1 MNIEKIEK
9 KYYKAIE
16 LINGEKYASTL
27 KAELTKPEWKEK
39 VNEIIDRVDS
49 IGSKGDFEK
58 YSKQLVNLFEEVYE
72 KITAPGL
79 DAFIAWVDAHTKNQE
94 NVKKLRFFIKQNY
107 ETYSTSID
115 GIISTI
121 ESLPQ
126 EDEKHLFDS
135 LLNEFNRKIKKE
147 VTSFINDADK
157 FENNIDGF
165 LSTLKSEYS
174 GMAMISEL
182 EYTSIEQLYTEEQRK
197 YQNRSFYEDI
207 IKKAISCG
215 QSLGQLDDAEKDI
228 ALNARALKRIKSIKK
243 CVSILIQTG
252 MSECKDN
259 SLQNLFLRFDKE
271 MLSVNGDIAQT
282 LSNYFEKTW
291 EPLENKYKI
300 IQDFYSKDALSFNES
315 DWSGFEKEADITAL
329 FNDYNSVRKGN
340 ILSLIPAMK
349 LEDVS
354 SKINTCYKKITDLAE
369 KENKTGEIVREY
381 FQEFVTI
388 YNNKKQMLDK
398 IIKKHANLKNEYD
411 EIFEQGKSMTT
422 LTNGIVA
429 IKADNSFLREL
440 GEGTIYDMI
449 EDMKKIKGLFL
460 EILKQSQM
468 EEQINWLNN
477 LNSTNI
483 SENDFKADFL
493 QTLIKEGLITL
504 SFKKEF

>member
-94 NVKKLRFFIKQNY
+94 NVKKLRSFIKQNY

-174 GMAMISEL
+174 GMAMI
-182 EYTSIEQLYTEEQRK
+182 
-197 YQNRSFYEDI
+197 
-207 IKKAISCG
+207 
-215 QSLGQLDDAEKDI
+215 
-228 ALNARALKRIKSIKK
+228 
-243 CVSILIQTG
+243 
-252 MSECKDN
+252 CKP
-259 SLQNLFLRFDKE
+259 
-271 MLSVNGDIAQT
+271 SVN
-282 LSNYFEKTW
+282 
-291 EPLENKYKI
+291 
-300 IQDFYSKDALSFNES
+300 
-315 DWSGFEKEADITAL
+315 
-329 FNDYNSVRKGN
+329 SV
-340 ILSLIPAMK
+340 
-349 LEDVS
+349 
-354 SKINTCYKKITDLAE
+354 Y
-369 KENKTGEIVREY
+369 
-381 FQEFVTI
+381 
-388 YNNKKQMLDK
+388 
-398 IIKKHANLKNEYD
+398 
-411 EIFEQGKSMTT
+411 
-422 LTNGIVA
+422 
-429 IKADNSFLREL
+429 
-440 GEGTIYDMI
+440 
-449 EDMKKIKGLFL
+449 
-460 EILKQSQM
+460 
-468 EEQINWLNN
+468 
-477 LNSTNI
+477 
-483 SENDFKADFL
+483 
-493 QTLIKEGLITL
+493 
-504 SFKKEF
+504 